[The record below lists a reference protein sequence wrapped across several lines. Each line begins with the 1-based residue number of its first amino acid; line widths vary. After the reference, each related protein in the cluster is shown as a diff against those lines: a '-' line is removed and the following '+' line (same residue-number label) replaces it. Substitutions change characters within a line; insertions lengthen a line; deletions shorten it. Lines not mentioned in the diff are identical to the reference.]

1 MSPDMAHVKNWIF
14 DLDNTL
20 YRGDADFFSQIDRKI
35 TEFIARYLSLDPQA
49 ARHLQKKYLADYGTS
64 LSGMMAVHDMD
75 PIEYLEYVHDVEL
88 DMLKPDPML
97 RAYISALPGRKFIY
111 TNGSKGH
118 AKNVATHL
126 NLFDLF
132 DGSFGVEDA
141 DYQPKPK
148 RTGYD
153 IFNSQYDID
162 PKTAIFFE
170 DNLRNLEVPKQ
181 MGMVTVLVTSD
192 ADFSDEPEITR
203 PAGSTTHAD
212 WIDYVTHDITAFLG
226 EMT

>member
-1 MSPDMAHVKNWIF
+1 
-14 DLDNTL
+14 
-20 YRGDADFFSQIDRKI
+20 
-35 TEFIARYLSLDPQA
+35 
-49 ARHLQKKYLADYGTS
+49 
-64 LSGMMAVHDMD
+64 MD

-212 WIDYVTHDITAFLG
+212 WVDYVTHDITAFLG